1 MKQALMLIVCSW
13 VLNAAAQAPVLKIT
27 TDKTSSLLFPFPV
40 QHVDL
45 GTAAILVQQV
55 PLAEHILLV
64 KAARAF
70 FPETNMSVVTR
81 DGQLYSFRVCYE
93 KDLQEWVHQIPS
105 AGKKSPDLQAA
116 QLIDYPPT
124 VRGLRDRNWD
134 MTARVKGTFYKDDLL
149 YLQLEITNKGPV
161 DYDIEYLRFHLRD
174 RKKVKRTAMQELE
187 QKEQHIAGYTS
198 RIGAGSSETMV
209 VALPKLTIPQGQY
222 LDIHLGEQGGGR
234 HLRIKVGNGPLLRA
248 LRL

>member
-1 MKQALMLIVCSW
+1 M
-13 VLNAAAQAPVLKIT
+13 
-27 TDKTSSLLFPFPV
+27 
-40 QHVDL
+40 
-45 GTAAILVQQV
+45 
-55 PLAEHILLV
+55 
-64 KAARAF
+64 
-70 FPETNMSVVTR
+70 
-81 DGQLYSFRVCYE
+81 
-93 KDLQEWVHQIPS
+93 
-105 AGKKSPDLQAA
+105 QAA
-116 QLIDYPPT
+116 QLINYPAT

-134 MTARVKGTFYKDDLL
+134 MTARVKGIFYKDDLL